1 MTSPVASFSRTQS
14 KEPQLPRKIAANAL
28 IVIAAVSLTL
38 LLLEMVVRR
47 AGSIDADGRFTLLNF
62 SIEPIELPVNELRGQ
77 VENYIANKDSAIVIY
92 DEWTGW
98 TFRPNSIRQGGAFT
112 INGAGIRSQR
122 DYDQAPPSDTL
133 RIAVFGDSF
142 TAGDDVSDGEV
153 WAFLLERELHE
164 AGIRAEV
171 LNFGVGAYGMG
182 QAYLRWQRLGKDF
195 APDIVI
201 FGLQPENLKRN
212 VNVFRQ
218 LLHRS
223 GPPFSK
229 PRFALIDDKLQLLNA
244 PAIPP
249 EKLMDVFENFND
261 HPLAP
266 FEFYYRSRFHAA
278 RWWSASR
285 LLSLAIEALRRADDE
300 PGIYTPG
307 SEGGELG
314 KAILDAFAHDV
325 LDAGAEFIVI
335 HLPLQSHLKRYF
347 SDLPRP
353 RPLYNFLLEHS
364 RQSYRYIPFEEH
376 LEPMHVDD
384 AFWSAT
390 KHYGPRIHALLA
402 TVVADKISACV
413 DSGGC
418 RAPRFDGISAFTTAV
433 PAAEI

>member
-1 MTSPVASFSRTQS
+1 MR
-14 KEPQLPRKIAANAL
+14 RRIAVNAL
-28 IVIAAVSLTL
+28 LVIAAVSLTL
-38 LLLEMVVRR
+38 ILLELLVRS
-47 AGSIDADGRFTLLNF
+47 AGSTDADGRFTLLNF
-62 SIEPIELPVNELRGQ
+62 TLEPRELPVNELRGQ
-77 VENYIANKDSAIVIY
+77 IENYIANKDSAIVMY

-98 TFRPNSIRQGGAFT
+98 TFRANSIRQGGAFT
-112 INGAGIRSQR
+112 INGAGIRSR
-122 DYDQAPPSDTL
+122 REYERTPPPDTL

-142 TAGDDVSDGEV
+142 TAGDDVSDDEV
-153 WAFLLERELHE
+153 WAYRLERELYA

-182 QAYLRWQRLGKDF
+182 QAYLRWRRLGKGF
-195 APDIVI
+195 SPDIVI

-218 LLHRS
+218 LHHRS

-249 EKLMDVFENFND
+249 EELMDVFENFSA

-266 FEFYYRSRFHAA
+266 YEFYYQSRFQAA

-285 LLSLAIEALRRADDE
+285 LLSLVFEALRQADDE
-300 PGIYTPG
+300 PDIYRPG

-314 KAILDAFAHDV
+314 KAIVDAFAQDV
-325 LDAGAEFIVI
+325 LDAPAEFIVL
-335 HLPLQSHLKRYF
+335 HLPLQSHLIRYF
-347 SDLPRP
+347 SNLPRP
-353 RPLYNFLLEHS
+353 RPLYDFLLEHS
-364 RQSYRYIPFEEH
+364 RARYHYIAFEEH
-376 LEPMHVDD
+376 LEPMHTDD

-402 TVVADKISACV
+402 EVVADEISACI
-413 DSGGC
+413 DSGSC
-418 RAPRFDGISAFTTAV
+418 RTPRFDDVSAFATTA
-433 PAAEI
+433 PAAEN